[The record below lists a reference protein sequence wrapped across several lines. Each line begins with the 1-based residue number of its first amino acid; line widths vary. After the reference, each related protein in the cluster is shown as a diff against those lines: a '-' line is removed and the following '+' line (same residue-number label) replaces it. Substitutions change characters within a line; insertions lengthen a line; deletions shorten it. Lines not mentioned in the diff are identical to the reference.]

1 MFKDEGLRHKGEQFA
16 PFPFDGTVA
25 NIVQTLHGRDFSKLG
40 IRTEYSHGDLNTI
53 EGENFRIGFCR
64 EQVSG
69 GGLTGASEL
78 VIPQQ
83 QLNVYGDNSGPT
95 YYRYAGDNWNR
106 DKHAFTHNIKVNSKL
121 YGKPR
126 TYLLYKGAWRPQ
138 GRDNLFG
145 GALIL
150 QQPFEHGMAPYLVHD
165 NNLGRE
171 YELEKRDSP
180 YYETQKVMQEF
191 NNWLRTNVLKPLTD
205 LPSR

>member
-1 MFKDEGLRHKGEQFA
+1 MKVL
-16 PFPFDGTVA
+16 
-25 NIVQTLHGRDFSKLG
+25 SKHY
-40 IRTEYSHGDLNTI
+40 E
-53 EGENFRIGFCR
+53 
-64 EQVSG
+64 
-69 GGLTGASEL
+69 
-78 VIPQQ
+78 
-83 QLNVYGDNSGPT
+83 
-95 YYRYAGDNWNR
+95 
-106 DKHAFTHNIKVNSKL
+106 
-121 YGKPR
+121 KPR

-191 NNWLRTNVLKPLTD
+191 NNWLRVNVLKPLTD